1 VFLKIIVSKEKIIA
15 YPSGGTSAN
24 GSFMDAFMQTM
35 VDHLLLWSI
44 HG

>member
-1 VFLKIIVSKEKIIA
+1 MIVSKEKIIP
-15 YPSGGTSAN
+15 YLSGGTSAS
-24 GSFMDAFMQTM
+24 GSFIEAFMQIM